1 MNLKRVNLVTME
13 IPYSK
18 QTMLNLIATIVQ
30 FGLSLLISFFL
41 SPFIVKN
48 LGAEA
53 NGFVTMANNFTSYFS
68 IIIVALNGM
77 ASRFIAV
84 SYHRGEKEKANLYY
98 SSLFWGDLILTIFF
112 SIVSLFFVY
121 NLENIINVTPGLV
134 DDVKILFAL
143 IFANY
148 LLSVL
153 VTIWSAATYIAN
165 KVYLN
170 SIANMLYTIIRLIVI
185 VTAFTFFEPKIFYLG
200 VATIVPALILNISN
214 LYFKV
219 KLIPDLRVTRSGFD
233 LSAMRVLISS
243 GCWNSISRIGGL
255 LETGCDLII
264 TNLFISPVAMG
275 VLSVARS
282 MPSVI
287 DGLNGN
293 LSSVFLPSLVKDY
306 ALSDK
311 QAMVKN
317 IKSSSKIIS
326 VICSVPLCFLIVY
339 GEPFYNLWQPTLPS
353 DQVHILSLLI
363 CMSYV
368 LVTGT
373 QSLFNIFTAY
383 NKVKQ
388 NSISVLIM
396 GGTSIVLTLLLLKTT
411 NLGIYAVAGVSP
423 IVNIGRYVFFVI
435 PFAAKYMGL
444 KWSTFYSIVGSS
456 AISVVVLC
464 LIGIGIKIFIPTET
478 WIGLIVSAAAFAAIG
493 YLVETFLILNKTE
506 RNTLKQLVLKKIKKN

>member
-1 MNLKRVNLVTME
+1 MKTSNLVTVE
-13 IPYSK
+13 ISHSK

-53 NGFVTMANNFTSYFS
+53 NGFVTLANNFTAYFS
-68 IIIVALNGM
+68 VIIIALNGM

-98 SSLFWGDLILTIFF
+98 SSLFWGDLILTIVF
-112 SIVSLFFVY
+112 SAISIFFVF
-121 NLENIINVTPGLV
+121 NLEKIVNVSPELV
-134 DDVKILFAL
+134 NDVKILFAL

-148 LLSVL
+148 LIGVL
-153 VTIWSAATYIAN
+153 VTIWSSATYIAN

-170 SIANMLYTIIRLIVI
+170 SIANMLYTIIRLIII

-200 VATIVPALILNISN
+200 VATLVPAFILNLCN

-219 KLIPDLRVTRSGFD
+219 KLIPDLSVKKDNFN
-233 LSAMRVLISS
+233 LHAVKVLISS
-243 GCWNSISRIGGL
+243 GCWNSVSRIGGL
-255 LETGCDLII
+255 LETGCSMLI
-264 TNLFISPVAMG
+264 TNLFISPSAMG

-293 LSSVFLPSLVKDY
+293 LSSAFLPSLIKDY
-306 ALSDK
+306 ALSDR
-311 QAMVKN
+311 QAMVNN

-326 VICSVPLCFLIVY
+326 VICAVPLCFLIVF
-339 GEPFYNLWQPTLPS
+339 GEPFYHLWQPTLPS
-353 DQVHILSLLI
+353 SQVHILSLLI
-363 CMSYV
+363 CMAYV

-396 GGTSIVLTLLLLKTT
+396 GSTSIILTLILLRTT
-411 NLGIYAVAGVSP
+411 DLGIYAVAGVSP
-423 IVNIGRYVFFVI
+423 IVNIGRYMLFVI
-435 PFAAKYMGL
+435 PFSAKYMGL
-444 KWSTFYSIVGSS
+444 KWTTFYPIVGHS
-456 AISVVVLC
+456 AVSVVVLC
-464 LIGIGIKIFIPTET
+464 IIGSCIKAIIPTGT
-478 WIGLIVSAAAFAAIG
+478 WMGLILSAGIFAVAGFSAEI
-493 YLVETFLILNKTE
+493 FLLLNKTE
-506 RNTLKQLVLKKIKKN
+506 RNSLKKIVKKKIKNN

>member
-1 MNLKRVNLVTME
+1 MKRVNLVTME

-53 NGFVTMANNFTSYFS
+53 NGFVTMANNFTAYFS
-68 IIIVALNGM
+68 VIIVALNGM

-98 SSLFWGDLILTIFF
+98 SSLFWGDLILTIVF
-112 SIVSLFFVY
+112 SVISIFFVY
-121 NLENIINVTPGLV
+121 NLEMVINISSGLV

-148 LLSVL
+148 LIGVL
-153 VTIWSAATYIAN
+153 VTIWSSATYIAN

-185 VTAFTFFEPKIFYLG
+185 VTAFTFFEPKVFYLG
-200 VATIVPALILNISN
+200 AATIVPTFILNLSN

-219 KLIPDLRVTRSGFD
+219 KLIPDLRVKKNGFN
-233 LSAMRVLISS
+233 LQAIKVMISS

-255 LETGCDLII
+255 LETGCSMLI
-264 TNLFISPVAMG
+264 TNLFISPAAMG
-275 VLSVARS
+275 LLSVARS

-293 LSSVFLPSLVKDY
+293 LSSAFLPSLIKDY

-311 QAMVKN
+311 QAMVRN

-326 VICSVPLCFLIVY
+326 VICSVPLCFLIVF
-339 GEPFYNLWQPTLPS
+339 GEAFYNLWQPTLPS
-353 DQVHILSLLI
+353 KQVHILSFLI
-363 CMSYV
+363 CMAYV

-396 GGTSIVLTLLLLKTT
+396 GSTSIVLTLILLKIT

-423 IVNIGRYVFFVI
+423 IVNIGRYMFFVI
-435 PFAAKYMGL
+435 PYAAKYMGL
-444 KWSTFYSIVGSS
+444 KWSTFYPIVGNS
-456 AISVVVLC
+456 AISVMVLC
-464 LIGIGIKIFIPTET
+464 LIGMGIKAFFPTET
-478 WIGLIVSAAAFAAIG
+478 WSGLMFAAAIFAAIG
-493 YLVETFLILNKTE
+493 YLAEIFLILNKKE
-506 RNTLKQLVLKKIKKN
+506 RNALIQMVANKIRNN